1 MNGFKKIFFDTSPL
15 IYFLDA
21 NSIFKSKM
29 DNIFYEILNN
39 EIQFVTSAVT
49 VEEFLVFPY
58 RNEDDS
64 AIESFWTFINEG
76 NVNVIKID
84 NAIAIEAAKIRA
96 EYRHI
101 KTADALQLAAAVCS
115 GCDVFLTNDKQL
127 KQFEKISC
135 VTVDEWTNFFKT

>member
-1 MNGFKKIFFDTSPL
+1 MDDFKKIFFDTSPL

-29 DNIFYEILNN
+29 DKIFYEILNN

-76 NVNVIKID
+76 NVNVLKID
-84 NAIAIEAAKIRA
+84 NAIAVEAAKIRA

-101 KTADALQLAAAVCS
+101 KTMDALQLAAAICN
-115 GCDVFLTNDKQL
+115 GCDLFLTNDRQL
-127 KQFEKISC
+127 KQFDKISC
-135 VTVDEWTNFFKT
+135 VTVEEWS

>member
-1 MNGFKKIFFDTSPL
+1 MVGFKKIFFDTSPL

-29 DNIFYEILNN
+29 DKIFYEILNN

-76 NVNVIKID
+76 NVNVLKID
-84 NAIAIEAAKIRA
+84 NAIAVEAAKIRA

-101 KTADALQLAAAVCS
+101 KTMDALQLAAAIS
-115 GCDVFLTNDKQL
+115 NGCDLFLTNDRQL
-127 KQFEKISC
+127 KQFNKISC
-135 VTVDEWTNFFKT
+135 VTVEEWS

>member
-1 MNGFKKIFFDTSPL
+1 MDDFKKIFFDTSPL

-29 DNIFYEILNN
+29 DKIFYEILNN

-76 NVNVIKID
+76 NVNVLKID
-84 NAIAIEAAKIRA
+84 NEVAVEAAKIRA

-101 KTADALQLAAAVCS
+101 KTMDALQLAAAICN
-115 GCDVFLTNDKQL
+115 GCDLFLTNDRQL
-127 KQFEKISC
+127 KQFDKISC
-135 VTVDEWTNFFKT
+135 VTVEEWS